1 MKNELHAISR
11 RQTTHQ
17 DSIKKSSLRNI
28 LIYESCL
35 QRISPIKNLACG
47 PCYAHL
53 LLNHS
58 ATVMHLIASFLFCL
72 PIHWWC
78 KQFGKKGRY
87 PPAFLRHMGS
97 RLNAD
102 WLMIALITWNSNL
115 VPLFEGLCSSNPCR
129 FVSSVF
135 LGFCQNRNDDLGIHS
150 PALWPTELVLHH
162 LRWCKP
168 LMLYLCN
175 KQALMKAVKRS
186 AWYMNE

>member
-1 MKNELHAISR
+1 VKNELHAISR

-72 PIHWWC
+72 PIHWWF
-78 KQFGKKGRY
+78 KYFIGGVNSSGKRG
-87 PPAFLRHMGS
+87 
-97 RLNAD
+97 
-102 WLMIALITWNSNL
+102 
-115 VPLFEGLCSSNPCR
+115 
-129 FVSSVF
+129 
-135 LGFCQNRNDDLGIHS
+135 GIHQ
-150 PALWPTELVLHH
+150 PFYGTWVVD
-162 LRWCKP
+162 
-168 LMLYLCN
+168 LMLID
-175 KQALMKAVKRS
+175 
-186 AWYMNE
+186 